1 MSFKNQSEIDFPSV
15 LPSVRE
21 IEYPPNGTIF
31 SQEDRCTDVHYIKT
45 GVVKLMLVSRR
56 GRGGILG
63 FLGAGD
69 FFGEGCIS
77 GRASYLTSAIA
88 LVPTLVNVVK
98 QKQMIEI
105 LEKEP
110 QVCARFIRY
119 LLARNHRIEEDLID
133 HLFNSCERR
142 LARTLLL
149 LAQYDKGS
157 TEELV
162 LSQITHDTLAE
173 MVGSTRSR
181 VSEFMS
187 KFRRLGFIH
196 YTRTGGLKIYRSLTQ
211 VLEE

>member
-1 MSFKNQSEIDFPSV
+1 MKSKKISGIDFPSV
-15 LPSVRE
+15 LPSARE
-21 IEYPPNGTIF
+21 IEYPPNAKIF
-31 SQEDRCTDVHYIKT
+31 SQEERCTDVHYIKT

-56 GRGGILG
+56 GRCGILG
-63 FLGAGD
+63 FLGPGD

-162 LSQITHDTLAE
+162 LAHITHDTLAD

-181 VSEFMS
+181 VSVFMN

-196 YTRTGGLKIYRSLTQ
+196 YTRTGGLKIYRSLSK

>member
-1 MSFKNQSEIDFPSV
+1 MSSKNKSGIDFPSV
-15 LPSVRE
+15 LPSASE

-31 SQEDRCTDVHYIKT
+31 AQEDRCTDVHYIST
-45 GVVKLMLVSRR
+45 GVVKLKLVSRR
-56 GRGGILG
+56 GRSGILG
-63 FLGAGD
+63 FLGPGD

-162 LSQITHDTLAE
+162 LSQMTHDTLAE

-181 VSEFMS
+181 VSVFMS
-187 KFRRLGFIH
+187 KFRKLGFIH
-196 YTRTGGLKIYRSLTQ
+196 YTRAGGLKIYRSLTQ

>member
-1 MSFKNQSEIDFPSV
+1 MSSKNKSGIDFPSV
-15 LPSVRE
+15 LPSARE

-31 SQEDRCTDVHYIKT
+31 AQEDRCTDVHYIRT

-56 GRGGILG
+56 GRSGILG
-63 FLGAGD
+63 FLGPGD

-110 QVCARFIRY
+110 QICARFIRY

-142 LARTLLL
+142 LARALLL

-157 TEELV
+157 TEELI

-181 VSEFMS
+181 VSVFMS

-196 YTRTGGLKIYRSLTQ
+196 YTRTGGLKIYRSLSQ

>member
-1 MSFKNQSEIDFPSV
+1 MKSKKISGIDFPSV
-15 LPSVRE
+15 LPSARE
-21 IEYPPNGTIF
+21 IEYPPNATIF
-31 SQEDRCTDVHYIKT
+31 SQEERCTDVHYIKM

-56 GRGGILG
+56 GRCGILG
-63 FLGAGD
+63 FLGPGD

-157 TEELV
+157 TDRKSV
-162 LSQITHDTLAE
+162 
-173 MVGSTRSR
+173 V
-181 VSEFMS
+181 
-187 KFRRLGFIH
+187 
-196 YTRTGGLKIYRSLTQ
+196 
-211 VLEE
+211 

>member
-1 MSFKNQSEIDFPSV
+1 MKSKKISGIDFPSV
-15 LPSVRE
+15 LPSARE
-21 IEYPPNGTIF
+21 IEYPPNATIF
-31 SQEDRCTDVHYIKT
+31 SQEERCTDVHYIKM

-56 GRGGILG
+56 GRCGILG
-63 FLGAGD
+63 FLGPGD

-162 LSQITHDTLAE
+162 LAHITHDTLAD

-181 VSEFMS
+181 VSVFMN
-187 KFRRLGFIH
+187 KFRRFGFIH
-196 YTRTGGLKIYRSLTQ
+196 YTRTGGLKIYRSLSK